1 MGVKVSK
8 EHLRGVLRS
17 FGWFRANNG
26 VYGEFRG
33 VLESFEESR
42 GVKKNK
48 KVLMTYCKQV
58 C

>member
-26 VYGEFRG
+26 VYGEWGGEFWR
-33 VLESFEESR
+33 VLKNQGEF
-42 GVKKNK
+42 KKIRK
-48 KVLMTYCKQV
+48 F
-58 C
+58 